1 MQQAKLLAIDNCL
14 FRVAGLCSGPLIA
27 FRDYRVQLTIDTF
40 DSVNAG
46 LDNFNWRYVL
56 AANHPAQLTGVQV
69 T

>member
-14 FRVAGLCSGPLIA
+14 FRVAGLCFGPLIA
-27 FRDYRVQLTIDTF
+27 FRDHRVQLTIDTF

-46 LDNFNWRYVL
+46 LDKFNWRYVL
-56 AANHPAQLTGVQV
+56 AADHPAQFTGGQV

>member
-56 AANHPAQLTGVQV
+56 AANHPAQFTGVQV